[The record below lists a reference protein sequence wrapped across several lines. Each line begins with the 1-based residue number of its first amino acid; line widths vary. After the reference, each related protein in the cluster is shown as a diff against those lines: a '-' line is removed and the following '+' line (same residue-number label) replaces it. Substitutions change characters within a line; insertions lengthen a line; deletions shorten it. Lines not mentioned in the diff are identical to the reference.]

1 MTRGGGVPPAY
12 NQHHFHAVPM
22 FPGAQNSNHLQ
33 SAGLAPNLP
42 GYRFG
47 RRDRSSS

>member
-12 NQHHFHAVPM
+12 NQHHFHPVPM

-33 SAGLAPNLP
+33 APNLP
-42 GYRFG
+42 GYRF
-47 RRDRSSS
+47 DHCT

>member
-12 NQHHFHAVPM
+12 NQHHFHPVPM

-33 SAGLAPNLP
+33 APNLP
-42 GYRFG
+42 GYRF
-47 RRDRSSS
+47 DRSLHLRTPIA